1 MTNEKLTESLQLL
14 REMVVKTNKVM
25 QQAEKTVETAMLM
38 MMKNATD
45 EDTKRVQSYTRQIN
59 EIMKKAKDGES
70 VDTDVENMKKNIK
83 SWQS

>member
-14 REMVVKTNKVM
+14 RDMVVNTNKVM

>member
-45 EDTKRVQSYTRQIN
+45 EDTKSVQSYTRQIN

>member
-14 REMVVKTNKVM
+14 RDMVVKTNKVM